1 MKRLKIYAELMRIN
15 RPVGTLL
22 LLWPTLAA
30 LWMASSGLPTTELL
44 VIFGVGTFIMRSA
57 GCVINDIVDRDVDPY
72 VERTSERPLAR
83 RAIGVGEALVLAI
96 VLFAIGG
103 ALAYQLST
111 TTLIWAGGGAVL
123 ALIYPFAKRF
133 TYLPQV
139 ILGAAFS
146 WGIVLAFIEVQG
158 AMTSPAWILFVGSL
172 LWIVAYDTFY
182 AMVDREDDIQIG
194 VKSTAVLFGDGAITI
209 VLLLQLSVLGVW
221 YLVGSNMEY
230 HYPYYIALAAIAAL
244 FLMQQ
249 LTVQTQP
256 SLDEDDA
263 VIQRRAYLKAFKSNT
278 WVGLALFF
286 GVVAEL
292 TLLPMLHS

>member
-1 MKRLKIYAELMRIN
+1 MERLKVYAELMRID

-44 VIFGVGTFIMRSA
+44 VVFGVGTFVMRSA

-72 VERTSERPLAR
+72 VERTAERPLAR
-83 RAIGVGEALVLAI
+83 RAIGVGEALVLAL
-96 VLFAIGG
+96 VLFAIGAG
-103 ALAYQLST
+103 LAFQLSE
-111 TTLIWAGGGAVL
+111 TTLIWASGGAVL

-194 VKSTAVLFGDGAITI
+194 VRSTAVLFGDGAITI
-209 VLLLQLSVLGVW
+209 VLLLQLSVLVVW

-230 HYPYYIALAAIAAL
+230 HYPYYIALAAIAGL
-244 FLMQQ
+244 FLIQQ

-263 VIQRRAYLKAFKSNT
+263 VIQRRAYLKAFKANT
-278 WVGLALFF
+278 WVGLALFL
-286 GVVAEL
+286 GIVAEL
-292 TLLPMLHS
+292 TLLPMLNS